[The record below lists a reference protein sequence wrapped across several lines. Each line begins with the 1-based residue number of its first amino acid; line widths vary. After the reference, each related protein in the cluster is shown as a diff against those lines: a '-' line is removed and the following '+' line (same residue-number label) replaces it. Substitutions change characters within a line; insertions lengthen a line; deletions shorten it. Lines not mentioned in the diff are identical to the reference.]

1 MHIVILARVYGGEIL
16 VMSLRAYKNIGKS
29 ECLHHLE
36 ELNKKLLVALL

>member
-1 MHIVILARVYGGEIL
+1 MYIVILARVYGGEIL

-36 ELNKKLLVALL
+36 ELNKKY